1 MARTENALNQA
12 GRLFAPHLTLGIAD
26 TATADEARAAYLE
39 AVRRHPPDREPE
51 RFHALRRAMLAFCE
65 PLQVA
70 EEMLAD
76 RRDTPDLQAVIDEA
90 KKRPPRLP
98 VQVVLALGNMPE
110 EDA

>member
-1 MARTENALNQA
+1 MSSDSTPNQA
-12 GRLFAPHLTLGIAD
+12 GAAFAPHVVLGIAD
-26 TATADEARAAYLE
+26 TATAEEARAAYLE
-39 AVRRHPPDREPE
+39 AVRRFPPDREPA
-51 RFHALRRAMLAFCE
+51 RFHALRLAVRAYTE

-76 RRDTPDLQAVIDEA
+76 RRDTPDLQAVIDDA

>member
-1 MARTENALNQA
+1 MSSESTLKHTGAA
-12 GRLFAPHLTLGIAD
+12 FAPHLVLGIAE
-26 TATADEARAAYLE
+26 TATAEEARAAYLE
-39 AVRRHPPDREPE
+39 AVRQHPPDRESE
-51 RFHALRRAMLAFCE
+51 RFHALRRAMHAFCE

-90 KKRPPRLP
+90 KQRPPRLP

-110 EDA
+110 GDA

>member
-1 MARTENALNQA
+1 VARTETALNQA
-12 GRLFAPHLTLGIAD
+12 GAAFAPHLLLGIAE

-39 AVRRHPPDREPE
+39 AVRRFPPDREPA
-51 RFHALRRAMLAFCE
+51 RFHTLRLAVRAYTE

-76 RRDTPDLQAVIDEA
+76 HRDTPDLQAVIDNA

-110 EDA
+110 EEA